1 MPEVLPLTSCHEY
14 FVSIDEL
21 PPKVQPRPEE
31 YLEPSRTS
39 TVELL
44 SGNSYQLLAVNY
56 IHKKTP
62 SQMVDWV
69 LNAPLQIHF
78 FSVLVGTCN
87 FISYYLIIKGS
98 LQFENKLT
106 KNIYH
111 NLSFQNGHGHFLK
124 SINRY
129 HHNYF

>member
-1 MPEVLPLTSCHEY
+1 MDTSIVNSNKLTYLEMPEVLPLTSYHEY

-62 SQMVDWV
+62 S
-69 LNAPLQIHF
+69 
-78 FSVLVGTCN
+78 
-87 FISYYLIIKGS
+87 
-98 LQFENKLT
+98 
-106 KNIYH
+106 
-111 NLSFQNGHGHFLK
+111 
-124 SINRY
+124 
-129 HHNYF
+129 